1 MILSFY
7 NETLINVS
15 IVILNNDI
23 VEPIEYFTVSIFQFE
38 GDIVFPI
45 TETVVAIIDDDGML
59 IHMYMT
65 TTYTFFIS
73 MFLLFL
79 VLTVGFHKEEFPY
92 KDCEVT
98 VEIVTVSGVLQ
109 DDAIVYGGLVI
120 GVDEG
125 RISLLSIASL

>member
-45 TETVVAIIDDDGML
+45 TEAVVAIIDDDGMFV
-59 IHMYMT
+59 HMYTT
-65 TTYTFFIS
+65 TTYTF
-73 MFLLFL
+73 LFQCSC
-79 VLTVGFHKEEFPY
+79 FF
-92 KDCEVT
+92 
-98 VEIVTVSGVLQ
+98 
-109 DDAIVYGGLVI
+109 
-120 GVDEG
+120 
-125 RISLLSIASL
+125 

>member
-1 MILSFY
+1 
-7 NETLINVS
+7 
-15 IVILNNDI
+15 
-23 VEPIEYFTVSIFQFE
+23 
-38 GDIVFPI
+38 
-45 TETVVAIIDDDGML
+45 
-59 IHMYMT
+59 
-65 TTYTFFIS
+65 

-109 DDAIVYGGLVI
+109 DDVIVYGGLVI

-125 RISLLSIASL
+125 RIYLLLHFDTNSLF